1 MRALV
6 TGISGQDGCYLAD
19 LLLGLGYEVHGTTR
33 RLPSECFS
41 QEDLQ
46 AARLRPLA
54 DAVRLHQLVD
64 GADVAAIRQLLESVQ
79 PDELYHLAAQTYV
92 PASHADPVSVG
103 ESAGF
108 SAARM
113 LEAVRSVNP
122 RIRVFQASSSAMY
135 GGDLN
140 EEPQSER
147 TPFRPSQPYG
157 IAKTY
162 AHFMTGYYRENH
174 GLFASAGILFNHESP
189 LRRELFV
196 TRKIT
201 AAAARIGRGDRI
213 RLTLGNLDAQRD
225 WGFAGDFVMA
235 MWRILQQPKPDD
247 FVIATG
253 QKHSVRKFAE
263 LAFAHL
269 GLNWQDHVDF
279 ESGLLRS
286 SDIHSLCG
294 DASKARRM
302 LAWNPRVSFEDLVA
316 LMVDADV
323 ERATRAS
330 QPAS

>member
-6 TGISGQDGCYLAD
+6 TGVSGQDGCYLAD

-33 RLPSECFS
+33 RPPAECFC
-41 QEDLQ
+41 QADLQ

-54 DAVRLHQLVD
+54 DAVRLHQFAA
-64 GADVAAIRQLLESVQ
+64 GADVAAFRRLLESVQ
-79 PDELYHLAAQTYV
+79 PDELYNFAAQTFV

-108 SAARM
+108 SAARL

-122 RIRVFQASSSAMY
+122 RIRVFQASSSVMY
-135 GGDLN
+135 GGDPN
-140 EEPQSER
+140 EAPKNER

-162 AHFMTGYYRENH
+162 AHFMTGYYREHH

-189 LRRELFV
+189 LRREEFV

-201 AAAARIGRGDRI
+201 AAAARIGRGERI
-213 RLTLGNLDAQRD
+213 RLPLGNLDAQRD

-235 MWRILQQPKPDD
+235 MWQILQQPKPDD

-253 QKHSVRKFAE
+253 QKHSVREFAE
-263 LAFAHL
+263 LAFARL
-269 GLNWQDHVDF
+269 GLKWQDHVDF
-279 ESGLLRS
+279 ESSLLRS
-286 SDIHSLCG
+286 SDNPGLGG
-294 DASKARRM
+294 DASKARRI

-316 LMVDADV
+316 MMVDADA
-323 ERATRAS
+323 ERAAQAS
-330 QPAS
+330 QPVP